1 VDTELSVLEGH
12 MFRNAKNEAGWLAKM
27 LLPGIMLTALWVPGA
42 TADDSQAPVIH
53 VTLGD
58 YRFSPAEI
66 TVSAGKPVVLEL
78 QNVDGITPHN
88 FTLKD
93 DAAGLDVAVSVPAG
107 STKQVTLTPSVA
119 GAYTFYCNK
128 KLPFMKSH
136 RDRGMQGTLV
146 VAPE

>member
-1 VDTELSVLEGH
+1 
-12 MFRNAKNEAGWLAKM
+12 MFGNPKNEAGWLAKI
-27 LLPGIMLTALWVPGA
+27 LLPGIMLTALWVSGA
-42 TADDSQAPVIH
+42 RADDSQKPVIH

-58 YRFSPAEI
+58 YKFNPAEI

-78 QNVDGITPHN
+78 QNVDSITPHN

-93 DAAGLDVAVSVPAG
+93 AAAGLDVNINVPAG
-107 STKQVTLTPSVA
+107 SAKQVVLTPSVA

-136 RDRGMQGTLV
+136 RDRGMQGRFV

>member
-1 VDTELSVLEGH
+1 MLS
-12 MFRNAKNEAGWLAKM
+12 
-27 LLPGIMLTALWVPGA
+27 PGIILTALLVNDV

-58 YRFSPAEI
+58 YKFSPAEI

-78 QNVDGITPHN
+78 QNVDGVTPHN

-93 DAAGLDVAVSVPAG
+93 AAAGLDVDINVPAG
-107 STKQVTLTPSVA
+107 STKQVELRPSVA

-136 RDRGMQGTLV
+136 RDRGMQGRFV

>member
-1 VDTELSVLEGH
+1 
-12 MFRNAKNEAGWLAKM
+12 MFGNARSKAWRLILVA
-27 LLPGIMLTALWVPGA
+27 LLVNGA
-42 TADDSQAPVIH
+42 AADDSQTPVIH

-58 YRFSPAEI
+58 YQFNPAEI
-66 TVSAGKPVVLEL
+66 TVGVGNPVVLEL
-78 QNVDGITPHN
+78 QNVDAITPHN

-93 DAAGLDVAVSVPAG
+93 DEAGLDVTISVPAG
-107 STKQVTLTPSVA
+107 SIKQITLTPSVA